1 MKSYLRRAGII
12 VPFILLIYII
22 TYMIVSWK
30 PDKTAPNGFIAQ
42 EVVWNKLERIEQ
54 TLNKLGEYQFRCN
67 RKTLQSYYNGF

>member
-1 MKSYLRRAGII
+1 
-12 VPFILLIYII
+12 
-22 TYMIVSWK
+22 MIVSWK
-30 PDKTAPNGFIAQ
+30 PDKTAPAGFIAQ